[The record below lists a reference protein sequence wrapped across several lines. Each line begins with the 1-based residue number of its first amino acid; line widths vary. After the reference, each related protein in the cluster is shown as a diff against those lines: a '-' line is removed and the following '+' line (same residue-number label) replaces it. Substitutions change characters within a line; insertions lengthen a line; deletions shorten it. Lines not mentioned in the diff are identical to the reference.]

1 MKYALLIYSET
12 SGEEY
17 HRITTGLRQ
26 PGAAQG
32 RMTDYTR
39 AAREAGVLA
48 GAEQLAHSETATTVR
63 YTDGAPLI
71 TDGPFMETK
80 EHLLGF
86 YLVDVDDLDAA
97 LDWARQMPVHAGQT
111 VEVRAV
117 LSGMPWQQA
126 LTG

>member
-32 RMTDYTR
+32 PWTDYAR

-63 YTDGAPLI
+63 YTDDPPLI
-71 TDGPFMETK
+71 TDQRKRASVKAGGVIDETC
-80 EHLLGF
+80 GG
-86 YLVDVDDLDAA
+86 
-97 LDWARQMPVHAGQT
+97 AG
-111 VEVRAV
+111 
-117 LSGMPWQQA
+117 L
-126 LTG
+126 